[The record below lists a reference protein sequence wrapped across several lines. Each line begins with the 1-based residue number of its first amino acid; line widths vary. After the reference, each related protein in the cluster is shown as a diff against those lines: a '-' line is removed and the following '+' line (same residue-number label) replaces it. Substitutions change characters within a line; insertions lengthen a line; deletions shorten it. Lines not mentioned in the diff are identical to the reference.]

1 MDVHDVERLLG
12 ITRQSVYKHIE
23 RGNLNPTKKGGEWFF
38 NGSEVYRFLNKR
50 EIGKARHSPT
60 NPPATTISPQRN
72 YSAGHLHGLLDML
85 RRFES
90 RYELQQ
96 RYMPI
101 FEFEKMLTSVFINF
115 QHPDD
120 KFSGNEV
127 NEVLSY
133 IEGRLEMEFPGE
145 REVWQIFYNALK
157 EAFTEPGEFYDRRS
171 LFEDML
177 LDAVI
182 ELTRQHPTIS

>member
-12 ITRQSVYKHIE
+12 ISRQSVYKHIE
-23 RGNLNPTKKGGEWFF
+23 RKNLNPIKKGGEWFF

-50 EIGKARHSPT
+50 EIGKERHSPT
-60 NPPATTISPQRN
+60 NPPAVVISPQRT
-72 YSAGHLHGLLDML
+72 YSAGHILDLLTML

-101 FEFEKMLTSVFINF
+101 FELEKMLTSVFIN
-115 QHPDD
+115 HLEPYDR
-120 KFSGNEV
+120 FSGNDV

-145 REVWQIFYNALK
+145 REVWQIFYNGLK
-157 EAFTEPGEFYDRRS
+157 EAFTEPGDGYDRRS

-177 LDAVI
+177 LDVAI
-182 ELTRQHPTIS
+182 ELTRQHPTTL